1 MRRKMLLFTSSC
13 RCGLNYLRTSA
24 IASSRWSRPS
34 PKALD
39 PLLFGWVMPID
50 FNWCAGIGRRQDE
63 RLSIRQRHPH
73 SVSVIIKP
81 LGKSLSSRHPYT
93 TVDVHVAARCF
104 LGRGNRTPV
113 QLRKTPKK
121 RAMPME
127 AQRHAQRAV
136 RMPIL
141 KLGRLFLTSHSD
153 TLSKLGHRFPPTSDG
168 RSSR

>member
-1 MRRKMLLFTSSC
+1 MRRKMLFFASSC
-13 RCGLNYLRTSA
+13 RYGLNYLRTSA

-39 PLLFGWVMPID
+39 PLLFGWVMAID

-113 QLRKTPKK
+113 HHRKTSEK
-121 RAMPME
+121 RPIPLG
-127 AQRHAQRAV
+127 AQRHAQRDV
-136 RMPIL
+136 RIPIL
-141 KLGRLFLTSHSD
+141 KLDRVSMTSHSGD
-153 TLSKLGHRFPPTSDG
+153 
-168 RSSR
+168 

>member
-1 MRRKMLLFTSSC
+1 MRWKMRFFIGSC
-13 RCGLNYLRTSA
+13 SFGLTCLRTSA
-24 IASSRWSRPS
+24 IASSQWSRPS
-34 PKALD
+34 PKDLD

-113 QLRKTPKK
+113 QLRKTREK
-121 RAMPME
+121 RAILMM
-127 AQRHAQRAV
+127 AQRQAQRPMRV
-136 RMPIL
+136 PML
-141 KLGRLFLTSHSD
+141 NLGRISMTSH
-153 TLSKLGHRFPPTSDG
+153 LRN
-168 RSSR
+168 